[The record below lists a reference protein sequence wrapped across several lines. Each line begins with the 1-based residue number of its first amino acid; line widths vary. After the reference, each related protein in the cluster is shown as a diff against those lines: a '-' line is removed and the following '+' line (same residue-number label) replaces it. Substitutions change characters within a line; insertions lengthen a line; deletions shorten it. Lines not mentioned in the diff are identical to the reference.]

1 MRRALLSAVLLTLA
15 SGAAGCGV
23 LDIASVE
30 GTAPPAVVAEERCRP
45 ELPQCVDTPSEGAG
59 DEPIMAP
66 DIPVVDAFVHDPEP
80 RLITPEP
87 DGAGETFPLF
97 LQEAMVDG
105 TTLRVSFS
113 GGHAPCFVVA
123 TAEAVE
129 RADAVI
135 VNVRAGTADG
145 TDQASCSTVVE
156 MQQVE
161 IALADELGDRLL
173 LDGSR
178 VFQGDGDVTY

>member
-1 MRRALLSAVLLTLA
+1 MRPATLSASLLVLA
-15 SGAAGCGV
+15 FGAAGCGV

-30 GTAPPAVVAEERCRP
+30 GSAPPVVVAEERCRP
-45 ELPQCVDTPSEGAG
+45 ELPQCVDTPPEDVG

-87 DGAGETFPLF
+87 DGVGETFPLF
-97 LQEAMVDG
+97 LQEAVVDG

-123 TAEAVE
+123 AAEAVE
-129 RADAVI
+129 RADAEI
-135 VNVRAGTADG
+135 VNVPAGTADG
-145 TDQASCSTVVE
+145 SDQASCTTPVE

-161 IALADELGDRLL
+161 IALTEDLGDRRL

-178 VFQGDGDVTY
+178 VFQGEGDVTY